1 MVTGAGDRGG
11 RDVNN
16 VIETP
21 KRISAAPAT
30 LQIVRRSPSTTAP
43 STIAIAGVNTAKK
56 LTVVAS
62 HVEPQIRQS
71 SPNSAV
77 FPASR
82 TERSCHMISVT
93 MHRVIGTLSA
103 ALVISLPLSGV
114 SAQQVK
120 APTFELDPNWPSI
133 PNNWVLG
140 EVTSISVD
148 SKDHIWVLH
157 VPQSI
162 PQAQRAN
169 AAPPVLEF
177 DAAGKLLTSWGGPG
191 EGFEWPEREHGI
203 FVDANNFVWIGGRGG
218 WPRATAPG
226 SGDDMILKFTMA
238 GKFVMQ
244 IGHRGQSKGNTDTEN
259 VHQPCD
265 TFVDTAAKE
274 IYVADGYGN
283 KRVVVFDSETG
294 KFKRMWGAFGNTP
307 PPTLAPNLAV
317 PQPQTTPEGPQ
328 DFGLPHAV
336 KVSRDGVVYVA
347 DRINN
352 RIQLFTTAGKFIK
365 QVRVTSE
372 GSTVVPVPAGFAF
385 SPDKK
390 QQFLYVVDSGL
401 MRVVIYD
408 RATMTQIGAFGMRSA
423 KPGDFDI
430 VHHMAADSKGN
441 LYTAEIVT
449 NRRTQRFVL
458 QKAK

>member
-1 MVTGAGDRGG
+1 MLRVLCGG
-11 RDVNN
+11 VLF
-16 VIETP
+16 VI
-21 KRISAAPAT
+21 
-30 LQIVRRSPSTTAP
+30 
-43 STIAIAGVNTAKK
+43 
-56 LTVVAS
+56 AS
-62 HVEPQIRQS
+62 V
-71 SPNSAV
+71 
-77 FPASR
+77 
-82 TERSCHMISVT
+82 
-93 MHRVIGTLSA
+93 LSLA
-103 ALVISLPLSGV
+103 
-114 SAQQVK
+114 AQQPLK
-120 APTFELDPNWPSI
+120 APVFDVDQNWPSI

-157 VPQSI
+157 VPQSTSE
-162 PQAQRAN
+162 AQRAN

-191 EGFEWPEREHGI
+191 DGFEWPERVHGI

-218 WPRATAPG
+218 WPRPATPG

-244 IGHRGQSKGNTDTEN
+244 IGHRGKSTGNLDTDN
-259 VHQPCD
+259 VHQPTD
-265 TFVDTAAKE
+265 TFVDTSAKE

-283 KRVVVFDSETG
+283 KRVVVFDTDTG

-317 PQPQTTPEGPQ
+317 PQPQTTPDGPP

-336 KVSRDGVVYVA
+336 KVSKDGTVYVA

-352 RIQLFTTAGKFIK
+352 RIQLFTTAGKFIR
-365 QVRVTSE
+365 QVRVIND

-390 QQFLYVVDSGL
+390 QQFLYVVDSGP

-408 RATMTQIGAFGMRSA
+408 RATMTQIGAIGMRSA
-423 KPGDFDI
+423 RPGDFDI

-441 LYTAEIVT
+441 LYTAEIV
-449 NRRTQRFVL
+449 NNHRAQRFVL
-458 QKAK
+458 QKGK

>member
-1 MVTGAGDRGG
+1 
-11 RDVNN
+11 
-16 VIETP
+16 
-21 KRISAAPAT
+21 
-30 LQIVRRSPSTTAP
+30 
-43 STIAIAGVNTAKK
+43 
-56 LTVVAS
+56 
-62 HVEPQIRQS
+62 
-71 SPNSAV
+71 
-77 FPASR
+77 
-82 TERSCHMISVT
+82 MISIAMGKV
-93 MHRVIGTLSA
+93 A
-103 ALVISLPLSGV
+103 ALAFAVALFVPAIH
-114 SAQQVK
+114 AQQPK
-120 APTFELDPNWPSI
+120 PPSFELDPGWPSI

-148 SKDHIWVLH
+148 RKDHIWVLH

-162 PQAQRAN
+162 PQPQRAN

-191 EGFEWPEREHGI
+191 DGFEWPEREHGI
-203 FVDANNFVWIGGRGG
+203 FVDANDFVWIGGRGG
-218 WPRATAPG
+218 WPRPTTPG
-226 SGDDMILKFTMA
+226 GSDDMILKFTMA

-244 IGHRGQSKGNTDTEN
+244 IGHRGQGKGNTDTEN
-259 VHQPCD
+259 VHQPTD

-294 KFKRMWGAFGNTP
+294 KFKRMWGAFGSTP
-307 PPTLAPNLAV
+307 PPTLAPNPAV
-317 PQPQTTPEGPQ
+317 PQPQTTPDGPP

-336 KVSRDGVVYVA
+336 KVSRDGVVYLA

-352 RIQLFTTAGKFIK
+352 RIQLFTTAGKYLK
-365 QVRVTSE
+365 QVRVTNE

-390 QQFLYVVDSGL
+390 QQFLYVVDSGP

-408 RATMTQIGAFGMRSA
+408 RATMTQIGAIGMRSA

-449 NRRTQRFVL
+449 NRRAQRFVL
-458 QKAK
+458 KNGK